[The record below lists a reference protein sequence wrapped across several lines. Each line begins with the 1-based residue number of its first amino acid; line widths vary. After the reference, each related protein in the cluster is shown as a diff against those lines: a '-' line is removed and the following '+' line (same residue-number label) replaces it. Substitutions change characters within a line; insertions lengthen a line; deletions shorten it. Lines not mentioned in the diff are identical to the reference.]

1 MKKFEFH
8 LDGLLR
14 VKRQLEHLAE
24 LEYQKAERRVS
35 EATARVNALCDQ
47 LEQASDHM
55 AGRVGH
61 AMAAGEWAT
70 AFSRAELL
78 GKQIAAARQDVLA
91 AAQVLDSARRER
103 VQVATEVEALSTLRG
118 QQWEKWR
125 QEVAAAD
132 TERLDEL
139 ALNRWRAAQDAARL
153 EAA

>member
-1 MKKFEFH
+1 MKRFEFH

-14 VKRQLEHLAE
+14 VKRQLENLAEMEQQKAQRRVAEAVAKVTALTDHLA
-24 LEYQKAERRVS
+24 K
-35 EATARVNALCDQ
+35 
-47 LEQASDHM
+47 ASDHM

-70 AFSRAELL
+70 AFSRADQL
-78 GKQIAAARQDVLA
+78 GQQIAAAKEEVLA
-91 AAQVLDSARRER
+91 AEQVLESARRER

-139 ALNRWRAAQDAARL
+139 AMTRWRAAQAANQL

>member
-24 LEYQKAERRVS
+24 LEFQKAQQQVTD
-35 EATARVNALCDQ
+35 AVTAVNSLTVQ
-47 LEQASDHM
+47 LTRESDHS
-55 AGRVGH
+55 AGRVGQI
-61 AMAAGEWAT
+61 MAAGEWAA
-70 AFSRAELL
+70 AFARAERL
-78 GKQIAAARQDVLA
+78 GEQITAARQDLVTA
-91 AAQVLDSARRER
+91 EQVLETARRER

-118 QQWEKWR
+118 QQWEQWR

-132 TERLDEL
+132 QERLDEL
-139 ALNRWRAAQDAARL
+139 GMRRWMAAQAATRL